1 MTPPETRAKSD
12 RHASDRHASARH
24 EGAPHEA
31 LALYEAILSST
42 LDPIVTI
49 NARGVIQTVSDS
61 IERVFGWTPDELIG
75 RNVAVL
81 MPEPHRTAHDGYLH
95 HYRQTGKPH
104 ILNRTRE
111 FDGVRKDGT
120 PVPIEISVARV
131 EVPGR
136 DEPMFTGIIHD
147 VSARKRTEAEKE
159 LIQRLT
165 LESSASDDLE
175 TGLQSVVREIAT
187 TIGWPFGEV
196 WLPSESRG
204 AGKVVLND
212 GPCWF
217 EDRPELHRF
226 RERTIGREF
235 VSGSGLPGRVF
246 RTRRPEWIGDLS
258 TVPSSRFT
266 RRNDA
271 LDFGLRAAFGVPVL
285 VGDDVVAVMSF
296 FTTETQTEDRR
307 LVDLVTAAAAPIGPV
322 ILRRRMENALH
333 ESERRFRDMLN
344 RIDLVAIMVDLNERI
359 VFCDDYL
366 LELTGWQREEVIGR
380 NWFDLFIPEAE
391 AEPLRRVLRDAGHH
405 QTIPQRL
412 ESGLKLRGG
421 GQRTIVW
428 STTLMHDAEGR
439 VIGATGVGVDV
450 TDQRRIEGELQEYRD
465 RLEKLVVERTAAL
478 ESSHEQ
484 LRQADRLASIG
495 TLAAGLGHD
504 MHNVLLPA
512 RCRLDALDQ
521 DPSVS
526 ADAKEQLHAI
536 RRSIEYLQQL
546 SDGLHLFAL
555 NPEDAGASGD
565 ATDLAH
571 WWDQVGPLISRAV
584 PKSVRF
590 DAIFP
595 EEIPL
600 AQVAPHRLTQA
611 VLNLVVNAGE
621 AVSAPGHVRLT
632 VRVSDDRGL
641 ITISVA
647 DDGCGMTDDVRRQAM
662 DPFYTTKKRGIGTG
676 LGLSLVR
683 GVVQAAN
690 GNIDIRSSP
699 DRGTVIRLTFAA
711 VRLPSAASASSGGV
725 RGPRA
730 RAAVTATDPRLA
742 SLLNTM
748 LRAAGL
754 DVVVSTT
761 SDPGACAIWLVDP
774 DRASAEQL
782 VAVARRGTSILLL
795 GVPPTGQ
802 GYDYP
807 HIEDPHDFEALR
819 GMIGEVLNALPEPSA

>member
-1 MTPPETRAKSD
+1 MTHKEADTTSVQHD
-12 RHASDRHASARH
+12 
-24 EGAPHEA
+24 GAPHET
-31 LALYEAILSST
+31 LALYESILAST

-49 NARGVIQTVSDS
+49 NARGEIQTASDS
-61 IERVFGWTPDELIG
+61 IERVFGWTPAELIG
-75 RNVAVL
+75 RNIAVL
-81 MPEPHRTAHDGYLH
+81 MPEPHRSAHDGYLH
-95 HYRQTGKPH
+95 RYRQTGKTH

-120 PVPIEISVARV
+120 LVPIEISVARV

-136 DEPMFTGIIHD
+136 EEPLFTGIIHD
-147 VSARKRTEAEKE
+147 VSERKRTEAEKE

-175 TGLQSVVREIAT
+175 TGLRSVVREIAT

-196 WLPSESRG
+196 WLPSENRSE
-204 AGKVVLND
+204 GKVVLTD
-212 GPCWF
+212 GPCWY

-271 LDFGLRAAFGVPVL
+271 LDLGMRSAFGVPVL

-296 FTTETQTEDRR
+296 FTTETQTENRH

-322 ILRRRMENALH
+322 ILRRRMEKALH
-333 ESERRFRDMLN
+333 ESERRFRDMVN
-344 RIDLVAIMVDLNERI
+344 RIDLVAIMVDLDERI

-366 LELTGWQREEVIGR
+366 LALTGWKREEVIGR
-380 NWFDLFIPEAE
+380 NWFDLFIPEEE
-391 AEPLRRVLRDAGHH
+391 AEQLRRILRDAGNH

-412 ESGLKLRGG
+412 ESGLKLRDG

-428 STTLMHDAEGR
+428 SATLMHDAKGR
-439 VIGATGVGVDV
+439 VTGATGVGVDV
-450 TDQRRIEGELQEYRD
+450 TDQRRTERELREYRA
-465 RLEKLVVERTAAL
+465 RLEKLVIERTAAL

-512 RCRLDALDQ
+512 RCRLDALDH
-521 DPSVS
+521 DPSLS
-526 ADAKEQLHAI
+526 ADAKEHLQAI

-555 NPEDAGASGD
+555 NPEDAEASGE
-565 ATDLAH
+565 ATDLVH
-571 WWDQVGPLISRAV
+571 WWDQVGPLISRSV

-621 AVSAPGHVRLT
+621 AVSDQGRVRLS
-632 VRVSDDRGL
+632 VRVSDDREL
-641 ITISVA
+641 VTITVA
-647 DDGCGMTDDVRRQAM
+647 DDGCGMTDEVRRQAM

-683 GVVQAAN
+683 GVVKAAK
-690 GNIDIRSSP
+690 GTIDIRSSAG
-699 DRGTVIRLTFAA
+699 RGTVIRLTFPT
-711 VRLPSAASASSGGV
+711 VRSSSAADSPSGGV

-730 RAAVTATDPRLA
+730 RAVVTASDPRLA
-742 SLLNTM
+742 SLLSTM
-748 LRAAGL
+748 LQAAGL

-761 SDPGACAIWLVDP
+761 TDPGACALWLVDP
-774 DRASAEQL
+774 DRATAEQL
-782 VAVARRGTSILLL
+782 AAVSRRDTCILLL
-795 GVPPTGQ
+795 GVPPSGR
-802 GYDYP
+802 GYDFP

-819 GMIGEVLNALPEPSA
+819 GMIGEVLNALPEQSA